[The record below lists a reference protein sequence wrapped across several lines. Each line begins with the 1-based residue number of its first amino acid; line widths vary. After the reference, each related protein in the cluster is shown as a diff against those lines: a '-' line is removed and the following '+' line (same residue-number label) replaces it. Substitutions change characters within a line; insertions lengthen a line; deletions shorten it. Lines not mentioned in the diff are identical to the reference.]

1 MQPVYPFQPMSP
13 FPKEW
18 SFLTDAWKFALVL
31 TGREADATA
40 LVSAALGEVSKRADL
55 HESER
60 TKRVLF
66 SILCREGAKAAAAG
80 SPETPAER
88 ATIFLH
94 QLPEPSRQAI
104 ALLCLGIFS
113 GEHLAGLLRKSEP
126 QLAQCLDEA
135 RAALKQHLAPKP

>member
-1 MQPVYPFQPMSP
+1 M

-18 SFLTDAWKFALVL
+18 SFLAEAWKFALVL

-40 LVSAALGEVSKRADL
+40 LVATALDAVSKRTDL

-66 SILCREGAKAAAAG
+66 SVLCREGAKSSVVG
-80 SPETPAER
+80 NPETPAER
-88 ATIFLH
+88 ATCFLH

-104 ALLCLGIFS
+104 TLLCLGVFS
-113 GEHLAGLLRKSEP
+113 GEHLAGLLGMSEP
-126 QLAQCLDEA
+126 ELARCLDEA
-135 RAALKQHLAPKP
+135 RAALPPHLALRP